1 MIQPNGGLM
10 TKSKMTPE
18 EREEYLDSISFSKL
32 VKEIDEKWSHTYEE
46 VPDQPELT
54 DDMRDYLDEIA
65 RAECDFDP
73 QY

>member
-1 MIQPNGGLM
+1 MA
-10 TKSKMTPE
+10 KTPIE
-18 EREEYLDSISFSKL
+18 DLAFSKL
-32 VKEIDEKWSHTYEE
+32 VKAIDEKWSHTYID

-54 DDMRDYLDEIA
+54 QEMRDELDAIA

>member
-1 MIQPNGGLM
+1 MKGQRM
-10 TKSKMTPE
+10 TKIKLE
-18 EREEYLDSISFSKL
+18 DLAFSKL
-32 VKEIDEKWSHTYEE
+32 VQAIDEKWSHTYID

-54 DDMRDYLDEIA
+54 DEMRDELDEIA